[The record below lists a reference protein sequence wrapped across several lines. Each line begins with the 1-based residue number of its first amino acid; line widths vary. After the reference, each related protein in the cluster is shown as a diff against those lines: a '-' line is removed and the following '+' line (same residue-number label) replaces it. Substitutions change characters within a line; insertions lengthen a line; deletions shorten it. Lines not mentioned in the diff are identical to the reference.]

1 MSEDINKKVINMFN
15 RHNSDLPQETEEK
28 IKFFA
33 GFNYVKLKRD
43 VNGKK
48 FISSSLEAYAKKCHY
63 IVTIMR
69 NVDDET
75 CLYNYDLKSEDLP
88 VFIKALENNTLTG
101 KLIEIEKYIPED
113 LAQWNVFFTN
123 KETLYIIVRNLIN
136 M

>member
-113 LAQWNVFFTN
+113 LA
-123 KETLYIIVRNLIN
+123 
-136 M
+136 